1 MDFLLLSQG
10 LRTAEMEYFAFIS
23 EGKRNSQGKQ
33 PAAWKASEI
42 TEK

>member
-1 MDFLLLSQG
+1 MDSLLLSQG
-10 LRTAEMEYFAFIS
+10 LRTAEIEYFAFIVQ
-23 EGKRNSQGKQ
+23 ENKNGQRKQ